1 MGSTLNIATEEEI
14 LNGLASDVYFQR
26 SISASADHLMDREVV
41 AEVTV
46 SGPLDTWVNFSGLD
60 EVIGVLKGHEVNL
73 YAIPEGT
80 IVDPRDRRGIP
91 VPFIRIEGKYPQF
104 GSLETAILG
113 FICQAS
119 GISTYSA
126 RIRQELGTTPFYSFG
141 IRRMHPAISPMID
154 RSAFIGG
161 ADGVS
166 GILGSR
172 VIGKPAVG
180 TMPHALS
187 LMLGDQ
193 KAWEVT
199 AKAAGSGTKSVLI
212 DTFNDEKFA
221 ALEAAKAIPG
231 LDFIRLDTPSSRR
244 GNFPALIREVR
255 WELDLRGYR
264 NVKIMVSGGLRLENL
279 RDLKEAGADAFGIGT
294 SISSARPFD
303 FAMDIVQIEGKP
315 VTKRG
320 KFSGKKDVVRC
331 RQCGRTDVIPAGQV
345 PGSCECG
352 GTRESLMKEYIRG
365 GRIMDKYP
373 EPETI
378 RKRTL
383 EELALRSSWKDQL
396 SP

>member
-1 MGSTLNIATEEEI
+1 MGSKFNIATENEI
-14 LNGLASDVYFQR
+14 LEGLASDVYFQR
-26 SISASADHLMDREVV
+26 SISASTEHDMDRDVA

-60 EVIGVLKGHEVNL
+60 EVIGILEGHELNL
-73 YAIPEGT
+73 FAIPEGT
-80 IVDPRDRRGIP
+80 IVEPRDSRGIP
-91 VPFIRIEGKYPQF
+91 VPFMRIEGKYSQF
-104 GSLETAILG
+104 GNLETAVLG

-172 VIGKPAVG
+172 IIGHPPVG
-180 TMPHALS
+180 TMPHALA

-199 AKAAGSGTKSVLI
+199 AKAAGKGAKSVLI

-279 RDLKEAGADAFGIGT
+279 RELKEAGAEAFGIGT
-294 SISSARPFD
+294 SISSAKPFD
-303 FAMDIVQIEGKP
+303 FAMDIVQIDGKP
-315 VTKRG
+315 ITKRG
-320 KFSGKKDVVRC
+320 KFSGKKDVLRC
-331 RQCGRTDVIPAGQV
+331 RHCGKTYVTPAGQELHK
-345 PGSCECG
+345 CECG
-352 GTRESLMKEYIRG
+352 GPLENLMKEYIRG
-365 GRIMDKYP
+365 GKIMSKYP
-373 EPETI
+373 DAETI

-383 EELALRSSWKDQL
+383 DELALRSTWKDQP
-396 SP
+396 S